1 MQITDIRIR
10 GIAKEGRMKAVVS
23 ITIDNEFVV
32 HDIKVIE
39 GDKGMFIAMPSRKAA
54 DGEFKDIAHPICLE
68 TRERLQNMIL
78 EKYREEFEKEV
89 TL

>member
-1 MQITDIRIR
+1 
-10 GIAKEGRMKAVVS
+10 
-23 ITIDNEFVV
+23 
-32 HDIKVIE
+32 
-39 GDKGMFIAMPSRKAA
+39 MFIAMPSRKAA
-54 DGEFKDIAHPICLE
+54 DGEFKDIAHPICSE